1 MAMKV
6 VMIIAALLSGAST
19 SAISPVDFPTEVQ
32 AMMAGLVGEGQSIEF
47 ALYQAIHWGEGGVGF
62 NCGDIDY
69 DTPTG
74 GEAKCNAVDGC
85 AWQSQ
90 GAVPRYFVGG
100 QEQWYL
106 EYAYF
111 SANNGVAPAETDLQ
125 QYDLRYPFMRGDQ
138 TLDDVDDSAVQGCLQ
153 ENYTQQLAQIDFDI
167 DTYYLR
173 QLVCLNISAAGRVS
187 GTGFTSEMQAAC
199 DAVVGCTSQSQDD
212 SGENSECNPDPKIWA
227 TCADPLHP
235 RYDGGIACKS
245 RATNQITNNSSW
257 TSCPAAQEAVVAEVT
272 KCGPIICATEWAALP
287 NDQDMSA
294 LDFFYQMFVTME
306 SGSVDI
312 AIAAAGTEMAA
323 ALTCL
328 KDSADMF
335 SCTFP
340 GLYGL
345 ESFDNQEAFWEASD
359 CWPTSTAVPVST
371 LLLPG
376 LSCAAESCYPI
387 DVCSQCTSVPDGP
400 TGGEG
405 GEGDEN
411 GGDESPRRPSS
422 ENMQA
427 AYDTCNALHCQ
438 DAINACI
445 ADTACDAAL
454 ARGGDALAGSDL
466 DACHHGMGKSE
477 DGGENGGNKAMLQT
491 DIAALLA
498 QFAGVDS
505 ATAEALMLII
515 AAMDEDT
522 VSAMIN
528 EAGDVVTSTFLDSA
542 AVAEV
547 LAKAGVDT
555 DALLMSAVELFLETE
570 GGDISETSGS
580 FGLAA
585 SVAAVFAAGFAALL

>member
-1 MAMKV
+1 M
-6 VMIIAALLSGAST
+6 
-19 SAISPVDFPTEVQ
+19 
-32 AMMAGLVGEGQSIEF
+32 
-47 ALYQAIHWGEGGVGF
+47 
-62 NCGDIDY
+62 
-69 DTPTG
+69 
-74 GEAKCNAVDGC
+74 
-85 AWQSQ
+85 
-90 GAVPRYFVGG
+90 
-100 QEQWYL
+100 
-106 EYAYF
+106 
-111 SANNGVAPAETDLQ
+111 
-125 QYDLRYPFMRGDQ
+125 
-138 TLDDVDDSAVQGCLQ
+138 
-153 ENYTQQLAQIDFDI
+153 
-167 DTYYLR
+167 
-173 QLVCLNISAAGRVS
+173 
-187 GTGFTSEMQAAC
+187 
-199 DAVVGCTSQSQDD
+199 
-212 SGENSECNPDPKIWA
+212 
-227 TCADPLHP
+227 
-235 RYDGGIACKS
+235 
-245 RATNQITNNSSW
+245 
-257 TSCPAAQEAVVAEVT
+257 T

-466 DACHHGMGKSE
+466 DACHHGDWYDEAPVFRGCICSQFSEDEYPDCLKNYDDDADDSGEENGDGDGGGGGCGNSGGDGMGGCPTAGADTGGMGKSE